1 LEKVSDIL
9 QMTKPEL
16 HRAQV
21 LDQLVRKHI
30 QQGEAAA
37 QLGISVRQVK
47 RLKRAY
53 LLDGAKA
60 LLSKKRGRASNHR
73 LDPEIKKQALVWLG
87 QRYADFGPTLAHE
100 KLTEVHKL
108 NLSVESVR
116 RLMTQ
121 AALWKPRRAKHPVIH
136 PLRERRARLGEL
148 VQIDGSPYAWFEE
161 RAPACTLLVCID
173 DATGQLMELRF
184 VEAETTFSYFE
195 TAAHYLLRHGKPLA
209 FYSDKLSVFRI
220 NLPNTLG
227 GTGTTQFTRAMHQL
241 DIEVIC
247 ANSPQAKGRVERVNQ
262 TLQDRLVKEMRLCG
276 ISNMVQGNA
285 YLPKFSAA
293 FNAHFAVV
301 ARNPQ
306 DAHRPLRVQ
315 DDLARILTVQ
325 ETRVLS
331 KNLTLSY
338 NKVVYQI
345 QTARPTY
352 ALRKAQVIVRENRQG
367 EIAIEYKGKPMSFT
381 VYHQQARQAEVVPSK
396 QLDLKLDEL
405 ALTQCTKESKPYVPP
420 PDHPWRR
427 FRLGNQ
433 SKQPTPKPSG

>member
-1 LEKVSDIL
+1 MEKVSDIL

-16 HRAQV
+16 QRAQV
-21 LDQLVRKHI
+21 LEQLVLKHI
-30 QQGEAAA
+30 QQGQAAA

-53 LLDGAKA
+53 IQGGAKA
-60 LLSKKRGRASNHR
+60 LLSKKRGRASNHH
-73 LDPEIKKQALVWLG
+73 LDPQIKKQAVAWLD

-108 NLSVESVR
+108 KLSVETVR
-116 RLMTQ
+116 RLMIQ
-121 AALWKPRRAKHPVIH
+121 AALWKPHRAKHPVIH

-173 DATGQLMELRF
+173 DATGQLMELGF

-195 TAAHYLLRHGKPLA
+195 AAEHYLLRHGKPLA
-209 FYSDKLSVFRI
+209 FYSDKLSVFRV
-220 NLPNTLG
+220 NLPNALS

-276 ISNMVQGNA
+276 ISNMAQGNA
-285 YLPKFSAA
+285 YLPKFIAA
-293 FNAHFAVV
+293 FNTHFAVV
-301 ARNPQ
+301 ARNLQ

-331 KNLTLSY
+331 KNLTLNY
-338 NKVVYQI
+338 NRVIYQI

-352 ALRKAQVIVRENRQG
+352 ALRNAQVVVRENRQG
-367 EIAIEYKGKPMSFT
+367 DIAIEYKGKPLAFT
-381 VYHQQARQAEVVPSK
+381 IYHQQARQAEVVSSK
-396 QLDLKLDEL
+396 QLGLRLDEL
-405 ALTQCTKESKPYVPP
+405 ASTQSAKEFKPYVPP
-420 PDHPWRR
+420 ADHPWRR

-433 SKQPTPKPSG
+433 PKHPTTNPSE